1 MLIPFGVFSAAGS
14 GGGAAAGA
22 YELIE
27 SQILTGTSGSIT
39 FSSIPSTY
47 KHLEIRAVT
56 RTNRANT
63 KEDFGMR
70 LNSDSATNYS
80 WHYLDGGGA
89 SVASSG
95 GATQNVMYV
104 GFGTPA
110 STETANIFGASITSI
125 LDYASTAKYK
135 TIRTLYG
142 TKGGTPDIALISG
155 NWRSTAAVTSVTL
168 LPMQTGSFVSGSR
181 FSLYGIKG

>member
-1 MLIPFGVFSAAGS
+1 MIPLGILGNRR
-14 GGGAAAGA
+14 GGAAAGA
-22 YELIE
+22 YELI
-27 SQILTGTSGSIT
+27 STTVLSSTASSVT
-39 FSSIPSTY
+39 FSSIDTTTY

-63 KEDFGMR
+63 REDFGMR

-80 WHYLDGGGA
+80 WHYLDGSGA
-89 SVASSG
+89 SVASGG

-104 GFGTPA
+104 GLGTPA
-110 STETANIFGASITSI
+110 STETANIFGVSITSI

-142 TKGGTPDIALISG
+142 TRGGTPDIALISG
-155 NWRSTAAVTSVTL
+155 NWRSTVAVTSVTL
-168 LPMQTGSFVSGSR
+168 LPLQTGSFVSGSR
-181 FSLYGIKG
+181 FSLYGIK